1 MRMRELAKNIG
12 LLLATTLLCLIGTE
26 LYAHWFVWEPAKG
39 ENLSAYVEDMML
51 GKRLVPGFVGE
62 HTGVQISINSHGM
75 RDREYDA
82 HEPPGSLRILALG
95 DSWTFGV
102 GMENEQ
108 TWPKRLEALLTSPEQ
123 PVAVMNTGVSGYETF
138 HEAFY
143 YNELA
148 PEFEHDLV
156 LVGIYPVNDVHA
168 KDKKYARYR
177 RLYNI
182 SPLLLDLYNAPKHF
196 YISQLYN
203 NWREAR
209 KHYRRAK
216 FYAKNSAPGAVAAGP
231 NRGHFAPG
239 EDDWTELY
247 SDDFSGW
254 KTMQKSFREIGETAR
269 RTGVPGVAVLF
280 PDLRDLARYRDYSH
294 PRVEPL
300 LRAAV
305 ESAGLVFIDLC
316 DDFTPYAGREP
327 EISGFAGGTHPNAKG
342 YDLIAHAVAREL
354 QARHLL
360 TQHAG

>member
-1 MRMRELAKNIG
+1 MRIRELLKNIG
-12 LLLATTLLCLIGTE
+12 LLLASTLICLVGIE
-26 LYAHWFVWEPAKG
+26 LYAHYVVWTDQGP
-39 ENLSAYVEDMML
+39 NLSAYVEDPMI
-51 GKRLVPGFVGE
+51 GKRLVPGFVGD

-82 HEPPGSLRILALG
+82 RKPPGSLRILALG

-102 GMENEQ
+102 AMKNED
-108 TWPKRLEALLTSPEQ
+108 TWPKRLEAVLTSPEH

-143 YNELA
+143 YKELA
-148 PEFEHDLV
+148 PAFEHDVV
-156 LVGIYPVNDVHA
+156 LIGIYPVNDVHA
-168 KDKKYARYR
+168 KDKKYARHR

-182 SPLLLDLYNAPKHF
+182 SPLLLELYRAPKRL
-196 YISQLYN
+196 YVSQLYN
-203 NWREAR
+203 NWRVAR
-209 KHYRRAK
+209 KHYRRAN
-216 FYAKNSAPGAVAAGP
+216 FYEKNAERGDVAAGP
-231 NRGHFAPG
+231 NPGHFAPG

-254 KTMQKSFREIGETAR
+254 RTMQESFRSIGETAR

-300 LRAAV
+300 IRSAV
-305 ESAGLVFIDLC
+305 ESAGLVLIDLEA
-316 DDFTPYAGREP
+316 DFAPYAGQEP
-327 EISGFAGGTHPNAKG
+327 EVSGFVGGTHPNAKG

-354 QARHLL
+354 RARHLL
-360 TQHAG
+360 SSS